1 MYEGAQ
7 ITGNKIEAALILKN
21 LYSLTTQSVPS
32 ATATKIIT
40 AANMGQTT
48 SNHYHRR
55 PSTSSSSEKSAASG
69 GRANKL
75 QHRHSMAAAD
85 KYKASSASSGGGVS
99 YNHPQIESAAMY
111 KLRDKRLD
119 VTNGSGG
126 IANENTGRPITIS
139 EMNAF
144 NVERGGDEQ
153 QQQQPHSTT
162 DRKLSKSYRG
172 SVSTG
177 ANNSA
182 NISNSL
188 TTNGNSKGG
197 GGGDGANSI
206 KTTSSTSSPSSVTA
220 ASKTKKE
227 FYTVGEGYHKTDSC
241 YYKTPDGGY
250 QKLPPDS
257 YHKMSEVCYNKM
269 PDGSFRRLDNLTLP
283 NNVSI
288 PSDGGLSNQSQSHN
302 KVRNHIIRFLKRSK
316 SHTPATIK
324 EMQKTKEKERDRD
337 QQQQYQHQQ
346 QNHPHHQQQHRIST
360 ATGKHPAS
368 VNNNHSNHSNTSG
381 SRKVVVTM
389 MENGGLPIVATSK
402 SANKREHSTRE
413 STRGEH
419 QSKHKVKY
427 RIFLFQVLT
436 GSRKFQE
443 SLSIYCM
450 LYYDLAW

>member
-21 LYSLTTQSVPS
+21 LYSLTTQTVPSS
-32 ATATKIIT
+32 ATATKQTT
-40 AANMGQTT
+40 AANMGQAT

-85 KYKASSASSGGGVS
+85 KYKTSSASSGGGAS

-111 KLRDKRLD
+111 KLRDKRSD
-119 VTNGSGG
+119 ATNGSGG
-126 IANENTGRPITIS
+126 IASENTGRPITIS

-144 NVERGGDEQ
+144 NVERSGDEQ
-153 QQQQPHSTT
+153 QHSTT
-162 DRKLSKSYRG
+162 PDRKLSKSYR
-172 SVSTG
+172 SAVSTG

-188 TTNGNSKGG
+188 TTNGSGKGG
-197 GGGDGANSI
+197 GGGDGGNSI
-206 KTTSSTSSPSSVTA
+206 KTTSSTSSPSSVMA

-288 PSDGGLSNQSQSHN
+288 PSDGGLSNQAQSHN

-337 QQQQYQHQQ
+337 HQQQYQQQQ
-346 QNHPHHQQQHRIST
+346 QNHHQQQHRIST
-360 ATGKHPAS
+360 AATGKHPTS

-389 MENGGLPIVATSK
+389 MENGGLPFVATSK

-419 QSKHKVKY
+419 QSKHKVKN
-427 RIFLFQVLT
+427 RTSLFQVLRR
-436 GSRKFQE
+436 SRKCRQ
-443 SLSIYCM
+443 SLSIKYVR
-450 LYYDLAW
+450 L